1 MNEVEVIELCRES
14 IMVLIKISGPIL
26 LAGLLVGVIISL
38 LQTIT
43 QIQETTL
50 SFIPKML
57 AIFLVTIWLLPFM
70 MSTLTGFTQT
80 LTDKIVEIGKNG

>member
-14 IMVLIKISGPIL
+14 IMVLIKVSGPIL
-26 LAGLLVGVIISL
+26 LAGLLVGVLISL